1 MKNLI
6 LGTAEERQSMRT
18 AGGTRILSL
27 VVGVGLGVACTL
39 GVLSGVADA
48 AGGYPNKPITV
59 FNSSVAGSPTDVMA
73 RQVAQY
79 ARKYLG
85 QPMVVVNKPGGG
97 GGVMFAALFA
107 DPADGYTIAS
117 LTGAQV
123 AALHTELKKD
133 FSFENFDFIANVQR
147 EPNCLAVKADGP
159 FKTLRDMIEYA
170 RKNPSL
176 KVGGQGTGSALH
188 LMVIPLAEQSGTK
201 LSWVPFGGGME
212 SVTNLLGD
220 TVPVISTSPATV
232 NQYVEA
238 KQIRIL
244 AITGDKRMDHLK
256 EVPTFKELGYDI
268 VMFQYRGFAARKGLP
283 PDAKAKLVDGIRK
296 AIAEPGFKEFM
307 TKNFQPEG
315 FLGPEEFTALARA
328 DFDLMGQLLQK
339 LSKTK

>member
-1 MKNLI
+1 
-6 LGTAEERQSMRT
+6 MRT
-18 AGGTRILSL
+18 GKGIRILSWVLGAGL
-27 VVGVGLGVACTL
+27 VVACELGAFISVAE
-39 GVLSGVADA
+39 A
-48 AGGYPNKPITV
+48 AGGFPNKPITV
-59 FNSSVAGSPTDVMA
+59 YNSSVAGSPTDVMA

-117 LTGAQV
+117 LTGAQI

-133 FSFENFDFIANVQR
+133 FSFENFEFIANVQR

-159 FKTLRDMIEYA
+159 FKTLQDVVAYA
-170 RKNPSL
+170 KKNPSV

-188 LMVIPLAEQSGTK
+188 LMVMLLAELSGTK

-220 TVPVISTSPATV
+220 TVHVISTSPATV

-256 EVPTFKELGYDI
+256 DVPTFKELGYDI
-268 VMFQYRGFAARKGLP
+268 VMFQYRGFAAKKGLP
-283 PDAKAKLVDGIRK
+283 ADAKAKLVDAIRK
-296 AIAEPGFKEFM
+296 AVAEPGFKDFM
-307 TKNFQPEG
+307 AKNFQPEG
-315 FLGPEEFTALARA
+315 FLGPEDFTALARA
-328 DFDLMGQLLQK
+328 DFDLMGRLLQK

>member
-1 MKNLI
+1 
-6 LGTAEERQSMRT
+6 MRT
-18 AGGTRILSL
+18 AGNARNLWL
-27 VVGVGLGVACTL
+27 AVGVGLLVVWGP
-39 GVLSGVADA
+39 GVLSGVSHA
-48 AGGYPNKPITV
+48 AGGFPNKPITV
-59 FNSSVAGSPTDVMA
+59 YNSSVAGSPTDVMA

-107 DPADGYTIAS
+107 DQADGYTIAS

-133 FSFENFDFIANVQR
+133 FSFEDFDFVANVQR
-147 EPNCLAVKADGP
+147 EPNCLAVTADGP
-159 FKTLRDMIEYA
+159 FKTLQDMVEYA
-170 RKNPSL
+170 KKNPSL

-188 LMVIPLAEQSGTK
+188 LMVMLLAEQSGTK

-212 SVTNLLGD
+212 SVTNLLGN

-256 EVPTFKELGYDI
+256 DVPTFKELGYDI
-268 VMFQYRGFAARKGLP
+268 VMFQYRGFAAKKGLP
-283 PDAKAKLVDGIRK
+283 PDAKAKLVDAIRK
-296 AIAEPGFKEFM
+296 AVAEPGFKEFM
-307 TKNFQPEG
+307 RKNFQPEG
-315 FLGPEEFTALARA
+315 FLGPEEFSALARA
-328 DFDLMGQLLQK
+328 DFNMMGQLLQK
-339 LSKTK
+339 LSGKK

>member
-1 MKNLI
+1 
-6 LGTAEERQSMRT
+6 MRT
-18 AGGTRILSL
+18 AKRIRILSL
-27 VVGVGLGVACTL
+27 VLGAGLALACELGVFLA
-39 GVLSGVADA
+39 VADA
-48 AGGYPNKPITV
+48 AGGFPSKPITV
-59 FNSSVAGSPTDVMA
+59 YNSSVAGSPTDVMA

-107 DPADGYTIAS
+107 DPSDGYTIAS
-117 LTGAQV
+117 LTGAQI

-133 FSFENFDFIANVQR
+133 FSFDNFEFIANVQR

-159 FKTLRDMIEYA
+159 FKTLQDMVEYA
-170 RKNPSL
+170 KKNPSL

-188 LMVIPLAEQSGTK
+188 LMVMLLAEQSGTK

-212 SVTNLLGD
+212 SVTNLLGN

-244 AITGDKRMDHLK
+244 AITGDRRMDHLK
-256 EVPTFKELGYDI
+256 DVPTFKELGYDI
-268 VMFQYRGFAARKGLP
+268 VMFQYRGFAAKKGLP
-283 PDAKAKLVDGIRK
+283 ADAKAKLVDAIRK
-296 AIAEPGFKEFM
+296 AVGEPGFKEFM
-307 TKNFQPEG
+307 VKNFQPEG
-315 FLGPEEFTALARA
+315 FLGPEDFTTLARA

>member
-1 MKNLI
+1 
-6 LGTAEERQSMRT
+6 MRA
-18 AGGTRILSL
+18 AGESHLL
-27 VVGVGLGVACTL
+27 WLMVGVGIVAGGALGLLCTA
-39 GVLSGVADA
+39 ADA
-48 AGGYPNKPITV
+48 AGSYPNKPITV
-59 FNSSVAGSPTDVMA
+59 YNSSVAGSPTDVMA

-123 AALHTELKKD
+123 TALHAELKKD
-133 FSFENFDFIANVQR
+133 FSFENFDFNANVQR
-147 EPNCLAVKADGP
+147 EPNCLAVKEDGP
-159 FKTLRDMIEYA
+159 FKTLQDMIEYA

-188 LMVIPLAEQSGTK
+188 LMVMLLAEQSGTK

-212 SVTNLLGD
+212 SVTNLLGN

-256 EVPTFKELGYDI
+256 DVPTFKELGHDI
-268 VMFQYRGFAARKGLP
+268 VMFQYRGFASRKGLP
-283 PDAKAKLVDGIRK
+283 PDAKARLVDAIRK
-296 AIAEPGFKEFM
+296 AVAEPGFKEFM
-307 TKNFQPEG
+307 KKNSQPEG
-315 FLGPEEFTALARA
+315 FLGPEEFSALARA

-339 LSKTK
+339 LSGKP

>member
-1 MKNLI
+1 
-6 LGTAEERQSMRT
+6 MRT
-18 AGGTRILSL
+18 AGKARNLWL
-27 VVGVGLGVACTL
+27 AVGVGLLVAWGP
-39 GVLSGVADA
+39 GVLSAVVHA
-48 AGGYPNKPITV
+48 AGAFPNKPITV
-59 FNSSVAGSPTDVMA
+59 YNSSVAGSPTDVMA

-107 DPADGYTIAS
+107 DQADGYTIAS

-133 FSFENFDFIANVQR
+133 FSFEDFDFVANVQR
-147 EPNCLAVKADGP
+147 EPNCLAVTADGP
-159 FKTLRDMIEYA
+159 FKTLQDMVEYA
-170 RKNPSL
+170 KKNPSL

-188 LMVIPLAEQSGTK
+188 LMVMLLAEQSGTK

-212 SVTNLLGD
+212 SVTNLLGN

-256 EVPTFKELGYDI
+256 DVPTFKELGYDI
-268 VMFQYRGFAARKGLP
+268 VMFQYRGFAAKKGLP
-283 PDAKAKLVDGIRK
+283 PDAKAKLVDAIRK
-296 AIAEPGFKEFM
+296 AVAEPGFKEFM
-307 TKNFQPEG
+307 RKNFQPEG
-315 FLGPEEFTALARA
+315 FLGPEEFSALARA
-328 DFDLMGQLLQK
+328 DFNMMGQLLQK
-339 LSKTK
+339 LSGKK